1 MKSDIEIAQEA
12 KLIRIDELAHSAGL
26 SDDEFEPY
34 GRDKAKVSFHK
45 DRKPHGKLILVTAT
59 SGMPAGSGKTTTS
72 IALTQ
77 GRKSRGG
84 SARTVPWTLLWHEG
98 RRRRRRLLSSASDG
112 VNQPALY
119 R

>member
-45 DRKPHGKLILVTAT
+45 DRQPHGKLILVTAT
-59 SGMPAGSGKTTTS
+59 SGMLPAPAKPPRPSPSLKAS
-72 IALTQ
+72 NAWA
-77 GRKSRGG
+77 KK
-84 SARTVPWTLLWHEG
+84 PW
-98 RRRRRRLLSSASDG
+98 
-112 VNQPALY
+112 
-119 R
+119 

>member
-45 DRKPHGKLILVTAT
+45 DRQPHGKLILVTDNLRHA
-59 SGMPAGSGKTTTS
+59 
-72 IALTQ
+72 
-77 GRKSRGG
+77 
-84 SARTVPWTLLWHEG
+84 
-98 RRRRRRLLSSASDG
+98 RRLRQNHHVHQPSLKVSNAWAKKPWWLC
-112 VNQPALY
+112 VNRPLDLALA
-119 R
+119 

>member
-12 KLIRIDELAHSAGL
+12 KLIRIDDLAHSAGL

-34 GRDKAKVSFHK
+34 GRDKAKVCLHK

-77 GRKSRGG
+77 GLKRLGEKAVVALREPSLG
-84 SARTVPWTLLWHEG
+84 LWYERRS
-98 RRRRRRLLSSASDG
+98 RRRRILPSTSDG
-112 VNQPALY
+112 IH
-119 R
+119 